1 MGDADLNDGQS
12 RKHPFSPR
20 LLSRQLLSP
29 RLFMSPS
36 RHTPQQILKSVWGYD
51 QFRGN
56 QGEVVQALCEQR
68 DAIVVMPT
76 GGGKSIC
83 FQVPGLVLP
92 GLTLVISPL
101 ISLMENQVQALKA
114 KRVPAELLHSQLD
127 RSKQKQI
134 LHALDVG
141 ALKLLYLSPETLL
154 SDAVMSR
161 LLEPELRI
169 SSLILDEA
177 HCLVQWG
184 DAFRP
189 AYLELGTV
197 RNRLVAAKIHKMPI
211 NIAAFTATANPLEQA
226 TIESTLKLQN
236 PAHFVEVPYR
246 SNLHLQVQRVW
257 TPHDRR
263 SKLLKFIQSQ
273 VKASGAIASGI
284 VYVRTRK
291 DSEEIADWLRSHN
304 ILAGAY
310 HAGLISREKRQIETD
325 WMSNKVTCVVATSAF
340 GMGVDKPD
348 VRWVVQVQPPFWM
361 SDYVQEIG
369 RAGRD
374 GQHATGLTLVSESTG
389 WIDGVDS
396 QSWNHTLQQ
405 LKTQLGT
412 RSDADLVKAIPKKPE
427 VQQYLNH
434 KGCRWNY
441 IQSFFGT
448 TTVNPAGCGHCDWCL
463 NR

>member
-1 MGDADLNDGQS
+1 
-12 RKHPFSPR
+12 
-20 LLSRQLLSP
+20 
-29 RLFMSPS
+29 MSPS
-36 RHTPQQILKSVWGYD
+36 RHTPHQILKSVWGYD

-101 ISLMENQVQALKA
+101 IALMENQVQALKA

-197 RNRLVAAKIHKMPI
+197 RDRLLAAKIHKTPI
-211 NIAAFTATANPLEQA
+211 NIAAFTATANPIEQA
-226 TIESTLKLQN
+226 TIESALKLQN

-246 SNLHLQVQRVW
+246 SNLYLQVQRVW

-263 SKLLKFIQSQ
+263 SKLLTFIRSQ

-291 DSEEIADWLRSHN
+291 DSEEIAEWLRSHN

-310 HAGLISREKRQIETD
+310 HAGLLTREKRQIEAD
-325 WMSNKVTCVVATSAF
+325 WMDDKVACVVATSAF

-348 VRWVVQVQPPFWM
+348 VRWVVQVQPPFWL
-361 SDYVQEIG
+361 SEYVQEIG

-374 GQHATGLTLVSESTG
+374 GQRAIGLTLVSESTG
-389 WIDGVDS
+389 WIDAVDS

-412 RSDADLVKAIPKKPE
+412 RSGADLVKAIPKKPE

-441 IQSFFGT
+441 IQSFFGI

-463 NR
+463 SR